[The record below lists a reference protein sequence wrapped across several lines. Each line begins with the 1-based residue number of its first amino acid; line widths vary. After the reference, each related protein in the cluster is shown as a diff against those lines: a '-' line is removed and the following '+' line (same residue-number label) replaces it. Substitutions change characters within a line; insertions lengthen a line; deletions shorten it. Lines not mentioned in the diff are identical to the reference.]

1 MSPSQCRQARD
12 ILKWT
17 PSGLAGAA
25 DVAPEVISA
34 FEEGREV
41 SPGHEEAIR
50 SALEAV
56 GIGFPF
62 EIANGC
68 AGPAASPTRLAIE
81 RRGISAASVESRRQP
96 SA

>member
-1 MSPSQCRQARD
+1 VSPNQCRQARD

-25 DVAPEVISA
+25 DVAPEVISD

-50 SALEAV
+50 TALEAV

-62 EIANGC
+62 EIANGRARP
-68 AGPAASPTRLAIE
+68 AGVTYSPRDRKE
-81 RRGISAASVESRRQP
+81 GH
-96 SA
+96 